1 MLLQAHKL
9 RNHESPGKCYIA
21 ASFGEQPGSQC
32 VHRWCSVRYTSQ
44 AFLPPP
50 YFSPAENSSQTSGVD
65 AFGSGQSALSAN
77 TTKMNTAPAPTL
89 APESAELKATWQLWH
104 GRVAHEIRRR
114 FVSMTNTAFNNAG
127 ESSATASYTVTRFG
141 RITQVHLT
149 HTSPNPVFNAIVMM
163 AITSVDTNLILK
175 FPIGSTQTEVKKTAF
190 FSINSKAEFPS
201 GQVGD
206 FESEKHHYPRP
217 NILSE

>member
-1 MLLQAHKL
+1 MKVLVSAISLLLLA
-9 RNHESPGKCYIA
+9 NSPALSAYIDGVLCDTLPKH
-21 ASFGEQPGSQC
+21 S
-32 VHRWCSVRYTSQ
+32 Y
-44 AFLPPP
+44 PPP

-149 HTSPNPVFNAIVMM
+149 HTQAQ
-163 AITSVDTNLILK
+163 
-175 FPIGSTQTEVKKTAF
+175 TQSLTQ
-190 FSINSKAEFPS
+190 S
-201 GQVGD
+201 
-206 FESEKHHYPRP
+206 
-217 NILSE
+217 